1 MMSFSRNLIF
11 IAFALTGSYAV
22 EWSDAGIKVSTKEMA
37 HFTDAKLY
45 EIMTTGSEVY
55 VSCQSGRGEYP
66 TGGTMGKAFCLF
78 DKLGFFLDDDI
89 IKIKRHPIPDAFADH
104 RRFLD

>member
-1 MMSFSRNLIF
+1 MGSFTRQSGEMMSFTRNLIF
-11 IAFALTGSYAV
+11 ITFALTGSYAV
-22 EWSDAGIKVSTKEMA
+22 EWSDAGIRVTVKEMA

-66 TGGTMGKAFCLF
+66 TGGTMGKAFACSTSSVF
-78 DKLGFFLDDDI
+78 SSMMI
-89 IKIKRHPIPDAFADH
+89 R
-104 RRFLD
+104 